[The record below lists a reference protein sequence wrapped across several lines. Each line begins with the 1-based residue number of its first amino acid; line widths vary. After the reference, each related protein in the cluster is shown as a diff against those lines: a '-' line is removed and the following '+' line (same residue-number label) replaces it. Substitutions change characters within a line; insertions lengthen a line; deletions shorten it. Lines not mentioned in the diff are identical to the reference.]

1 MVTEIP
7 EYCLRAYALFFSKY
21 GTKTPFKQS
30 VLDWIVGESMKKKI
44 FSMLMHAGWIEKK
57 TREQYV
63 CKNPKTVVHALLD
76 FKVPTIMKKAERPY
90 AFTGLS
96 AVEIWSDFCYVQR
109 SREKSPYFIKIEK
122 KDIPYWKTFFSKQ
135 NVFYYFE
142 KGSIVGEYVI
152 LIPVEKVIFVE
163 KEGIKVE
170 SMKETI
176 QFAEQNEMYQY
187 PLEYMKKKYGE
198 KDESH

>member
-21 GTKTPFKQS
+21 GTNIPFKQAA
-30 VLDWIVGESMKKKI
+30 LDWIVAESMKKKI
-44 FSMLMHAGWIEKK
+44 FSRLMHAGWIGKK
-57 TREQYV
+57 TRESYI
-63 CKNPKTVVHALLD
+63 CKSPAAVMEALLD
-76 FKVPTIMKKAERPY
+76 FKVPAIMKKAERSY

-96 AVEIWSDFCYVQR
+96 AVEIWSDYCYVQR

-122 KDIPYWKTFFSKQ
+122 KDIAYWKAFFSKQ
-135 NVFYYFE
+135 GVFYYFE
-142 KGSIVGEYVI
+142 KGGTVGEYII
-152 LIPVEKVIFVE
+152 LFPVEHIVFVE
-163 KEGIKVE
+163 KEEIKVE

-187 PLEYMKKKYGE
+187 PLEYIKNKYR
-198 KDESH
+198 